1 MGEYVI
7 IGAGAAGIK
16 AAEQLR
22 KMDKES
28 GITMVSVDGHVHS
41 RCMLHK
47 YLGHE
52 RTVEGINFVPED
64 FFEKNQI
71 RWAKE
76 KKVESVKPEEKQ
88 VILEGGEGLPYDKL
102 LIATGAAYFI
112 PPIPNFREAKNVY
125 GFRDFSDAKAMDEAV
140 EGKKRVFIVGSGL
153 VGLDAASALCHRGYE
168 VGIAGMAGRVMPLQ
182 TDDHAASV
190 YQKAFEKA
198 GCTFYLGIGV
208 TGSRMDEE
216 GNLTHVILSDGR
228 EIPCDVVMVAAGVRP
243 QIGFLEGSGIETG
256 RGIEVNEYLETS
268 ISDIYAAGDVTGL
281 SGVWPD
287 AFIQG
292 RTAAM
297 NMAGE
302 KTVYEKPY
310 PFKNTSSFF
319 GITMLSLGKLDPI
332 PEGAVVETEENR
344 GTYKKAI
351 LLDGK
356 LQGLLIQG
364 DISNTGIYLELI
376 KNQIDISGLK
386 KSVFDLSYADF
397 FHINEETGAFSYQE

>member
-112 PPIPNFREAKNVY
+112 PDVY
-125 GFRDFSDAKAMDEAV
+125 
-140 EGKKRVFIVGSGL
+140 KRQ
-153 VGLDAASALCHRGYE
+153 A
-168 VGIAGMAGRVMPLQ
+168 
-182 TDDHAASV
+182 
-190 YQKAFEKA
+190 
-198 GCTFYLGIGV
+198 
-208 TGSRMDEE
+208 
-216 GNLTHVILSDGR
+216 
-228 EIPCDVVMVAAGVRP
+228 
-243 QIGFLEGSGIETG
+243 
-256 RGIEVNEYLETS
+256 
-268 ISDIYAAGDVTGL
+268 
-281 SGVWPD
+281 
-287 AFIQG
+287 
-292 RTAAM
+292 
-297 NMAGE
+297 
-302 KTVYEKPY
+302 
-310 PFKNTSSFF
+310 
-319 GITMLSLGKLDPI
+319 
-332 PEGAVVETEENR
+332 
-344 GTYKKAI
+344 
-351 LLDGK
+351 
-356 LQGLLIQG
+356 
-364 DISNTGIYLELI
+364 
-376 KNQIDISGLK
+376 
-386 KSVFDLSYADF
+386 
-397 FHINEETGAFSYQE
+397 

>member
-1 MGEYVI
+1 M
-7 IGAGAAGIK
+7 
-16 AAEQLR
+16 
-22 KMDKES
+22 
-28 GITMVSVDGHVHS
+28 
-41 RCMLHK
+41 
-47 YLGHE
+47 
-52 RTVEGINFVPED
+52 
-64 FFEKNQI
+64 
-71 RWAKE
+71 
-76 KKVESVKPEEKQ
+76 
-88 VILEGGEGLPYDKL
+88 
-102 LIATGAAYFI
+102 
-112 PPIPNFREAKNVY
+112 
-125 GFRDFSDAKAMDEAV
+125 
-140 EGKKRVFIVGSGL
+140 
-153 VGLDAASALCHRGYE
+153 
-168 VGIAGMAGRVMPLQ
+168 
-182 TDDHAASV
+182 
-190 YQKAFEKA
+190 
-198 GCTFYLGIGV
+198 
-208 TGSRMDEE
+208 
-216 GNLTHVILSDGR
+216 ILSDGR

-243 QIGFLEGSGIETG
+243 QIGFLEGSGMETG

-319 GITMLSLGKLDPI
+319 GLPCCLWASWI
-332 PEGAVVETEENR
+332 PFRRELWWRRKRTAALH
-344 GTYKKAI
+344 KKAI